1 LSFGLFCGLYPTTQ
15 VKQTKRTYTAEEK
28 ENAVNTARELRN
40 TALAGRKLNIGYSLL
55 CGWIKAAEKAENQGK
70 TLVESVTENKELL
83 ELRKKNKELE
93 EELEEELAEELDELE
108 EELDDELEEE
118 LEEELDEELLMH
130 RSSSI

>member
-1 LSFGLFCGLYPTTQ
+1 MGQ
-15 VKQTKRTYTAEEK
+15 VKQTKLTYTAEEK

-93 EELEEELAEELDELE
+93 EELLIIKKATAYFAKEHLSKNTRGSKA
-108 EELDDELEEE
+108 
-118 LEEELDEELLMH
+118 
-130 RSSSI
+130 